1 MQPVINHMKRKR
13 LNQIPSAR
21 GERGAAL
28 VTTLLVS
35 TLLLTA
41 GGMLILTTTMSATNT
56 FDAAAEM
63 QAYYGAEAGI
73 QASLNVFR
81 GNVLPN
87 PLFVANPVGGVA
99 PENRID
105 FTKAITRASSNLA
118 TDPTT
123 LRLRL
128 SRWLNYNYTPSA
140 ITYADRVAISPGYI
154 PLTGVAYDIDVT
166 DPDNTN
172 LAVKKPLRLIVKSTG
187 YGPRG
192 AKKTL
197 SMLLDANS
205 LNITVPAALVLRG
218 HDNATTN
225 ANIDL
230 GNSNAKTYSGIDNA
244 GIETTPKSSIAI
256 CGHDV
261 ATVQAAYASKPGT
274 VANPKFNVLNDIP
287 NDPVPAGTT
296 PVATPWFLKTADN
309 ARAFLVQAETLA
321 NSCAAPGSPCPKRG
335 VILNS
340 LSGTA
345 GTATAPQFTI
355 VKGDCNLDAGAGLLI
370 VEGTLYFNGPGPNF
384 NGLILLLGAGRLLK
398 QGGGNR
404 DVYGSIMIARFGATG
419 GFLEPTFEYL
429 GGSGNSNLQ
438 YDSRA
443 ALDAMVMGGA
453 TVLGVAEK

>member
-1 MQPVINHMKRKR
+1 MKRKR

-35 TLLLTA
+35 ALLLTA
-41 GGMLILTTTMSATNT
+41 GGVLILTTAMSATNT

-73 QASLNVFR
+73 QATLNVFR

-105 FTKAITRASSNLA
+105 FTKALTRASSNLA
-118 TDPTT
+118 NDPST

-128 SRWLNYNYTPSA
+128 SRWLNYNYTPSG

-218 HDNATTN
+218 HDNATTT

-230 GNSNAKTYSGIDNA
+230 GNSNAKTYSGVDHA
-244 GIETTPKSSIAI
+244 GI
-256 CGHDV
+256 
-261 ATVQAAYASKPGT
+261 
-274 VANPKFNVLNDIP
+274 
-287 NDPVPAGTT
+287 
-296 PVATPWFLKTADN
+296 
-309 ARAFLVQAETLA
+309 
-321 NSCAAPGSPCPKRG
+321 
-335 VILNS
+335 
-340 LSGTA
+340 
-345 GTATAPQFTI
+345 
-355 VKGDCNLDAGAGLLI
+355 
-370 VEGTLYFNGPGPNF
+370 
-384 NGLILLLGAGRLLK
+384 
-398 QGGGNR
+398 
-404 DVYGSIMIARFGATG
+404 
-419 GFLEPTFEYL
+419 
-429 GGSGNSNLQ
+429 
-438 YDSRA
+438 
-443 ALDAMVMGGA
+443 
-453 TVLGVAEK
+453 